1 MAVWSRNEWRGHV
14 VQSYSNIT
22 VSYRQ
27 HLTGSVSYTVYFL
40 IAEPSADVGAIDAWI
55 FLWNHLKPVFS
66 FSVFV
71 GLLFL
76 WVHLHWS
83 NVLLRCP
90 RLDQQPHAFR
100 ARIYTARKL
109 LRVCLTILTTC
120 EVPSSIFVTDLESG
134 CCLHRIEIQEI
145 TRYRYGLWVV
155 VFCWYPLPR
164 KMAKMTKMATVPD
177 FWADPATRWQSC
189 ALGDVCWSCKGRWK
203 LSGMREL

>member
-1 MAVWSRNEWRGHV
+1 MCH
-14 VQSYSNIT
+14 T
-22 VSYRQ
+22 
-27 HLTGSVSYTVYFL
+27 LYFL

-83 NVLLRCP
+83 NIDPMCSSDVPVLTSNPMPFVPGSTQRGNFSGFVW
-90 RLDQQPHAFR
+90 QFWQPVKFH
-100 ARIYTARKL
+100 
-109 LRVCLTILTTC
+109 

-164 KMAKMTKMATVPD
+164 KMAKMTKMTKMATVPD